1 MALVLVATI
10 FTFLAV
16 ITAIALG
23 GHTSAIA
30 PTAAAAQ
37 LKAHAHFFHVMPN
50 RAITKHQCDVSI
62 QSTPQLLLRPD
73 IVEPGC

>member
-1 MALVLVATI
+1 
-10 FTFLAV
+10 
-16 ITAIALG
+16 
-23 GHTSAIA
+23 
-30 PTAAAAQ
+30 
-37 LKAHAHFFHVMPN
+37 VMPN